1 MKARAEIVV
10 SGVAVCIDMDHAE
23 RPISG
28 NSPQD
33 WQRDRMITADRQRRY
48 ASRMNGSEEGGDF
61 GERPLQLEGPFDPGV
76 SQIGDADEV
85 EGRHAGRLI
94 DLADERRL
102 VADVARAMAR
112 AWAVGDATVERHADE
127 ADVDLIEPH
136 AVGEAEEGGNSAI
149 ARLQLRIGQFRIAP
163 NLLHH
168 AEAPFGKDLP
178 VVNAP
183 PRICRAVAG
192 GVAHER
198 HPDLSDWS
206 PRNCSH
212 LIGISSASE
221 TSMEM
226 ASTTCSGATAAAM
239 PRSGCSTAWSY
250 RPGSHGHV
258 FGNKVIFQPATEIMM
273 ERALARWVR

>member
-10 SGVAVCIDMDHAE
+10 SGVAMGIDMDHAE

-28 NSPQD
+28 NSSQD

-48 ASRMNGSEEGGDF
+48 ASPMNGSEEGGNF
-61 GERPLQLEGPFDPGV
+61 CERPLQLEGPFDPGI

-102 VADVARAMAR
+102 VADVARAVAR

-178 VVNAP
+178 AVNAELPVSVEQSQPSSRRRCTKAGVHCVVAIAVDETSIRWSAASPAATRP
-183 PRICRAVAG
+183 PRA
-192 GVAHER
+192 
-198 HPDLSDWS
+198 
-206 PRNCSH
+206 
-212 LIGISSASE
+212 
-221 TSMEM
+221 
-226 ASTTCSGATAAAM
+226 AT
-239 PRSGCSTAWSY
+239 
-250 RPGSHGHV
+250 RPSR
-258 FGNKVIFQPATEIMM
+258 QLP
-273 ERALARWVR
+273 

>member
-10 SGVAVCIDMDHAE
+10 SGVAVGIDMDHAE

-28 NSPQD
+28 NGPQD

-178 VVNAP
+178 VVNAERP
-183 PRICRAVAG
+183 VYVEQSLAAWLMSGTQIYQTGAHGIVPTSLEYRRPARLQWRWQVRLWRNSSGNAAIWLLNGLQVLQT
-192 GVAHER
+192 GVSWPCFR
-198 HPDLSDWS
+198 
-206 PRNCSH
+206 
-212 LIGISSASE
+212 
-221 TSMEM
+221 
-226 ASTTCSGATAAAM
+226 
-239 PRSGCSTAWSY
+239 
-250 RPGSHGHV
+250 
-258 FGNKVIFQPATEIMM
+258 Q
-273 ERALARWVR
+273 